1 MAIAQLSI
9 DMVAK
14 LAEFEKDLKRATA
27 ATEAQTSKMALAF
40 EVVKGAAAG
49 VAGALS
55 VGAIV
60 GAVHSVSDYADEMG
74 KMSQKVGVAVEDLSA
89 LAYAAK
95 LSDVSNETLGKGLK
109 KLSVLM
115 QEAAGGSAEASRTL
129 KALGTAETQ
138 DVNKALFDIA
148 DRFEVLKDG
157 AGKTALAAKGFGEKI
172 GPELIPLLNGGGEA
186 LRNAT
191 EEARKFG
198 RVVTKEAAAAAEK
211 FNDNLTRLSEISK
224 GVQASMFAGLVEG
237 LGNAGAAYID
247 AAKEGSKYLGVIA
260 AIQTFLTGDDRHKNN
275 VALVEDTDKLL
286 RAENALAAARASGM
300 NPQGIAARQKAVDDL
315 NARLKTNLAYRKL
328 LDEQEERA
336 KPKPR
341 TETVDPGAF
350 ASGEKLKAM
359 KSLADQGA
367 TLTESLLGQASGL
380 SSDFFKK
387 WDQLNAA
394 YNGSAISLDRLTLA
408 QAELLK
414 QQPFE
419 KTSLES
425 AKKIAEDRATA
436 RNKEYDDINEWEKKR
451 LAQEDKFW
459 SDLLAATPTAK
470 LEVQRATIEKITKGF
485 LIEKKYGA
493 PDSAEAAAKYGEVIN
508 AYLNNIPEAVAV
520 TKSAAEEL
528 GLSFSSAF
536 EDAIVSGNSL
546 SVVLEGLEKDILRI
560 ALRKSITE
568 PAAAYIT
575 GGISSI
581 LGSLGLPSFAVGTDY
596 VPQDMI
602 AKIHKGE
609 KITPAAQNAMG
620 SNGAQQVTVVQNFTV
635 GDVASISMVRQAVAG
650 SERRIVASMGRS
662 RNYGGALS

>member
-9 DMVAK
+9 DLTAK
-14 LAEFEKDLKRATA
+14 MAEFVTDLKRATT
-27 ATEAQTSKMALAF
+27 ATEAQTHKMSLAF
-40 EVVKGAAAG
+40 DMVKGAAAG

-55 VGAIV
+55 VGAMV
-60 GAVHSVSDYADEMG
+60 EAVHTVADYADEMG

-138 DVNKALFDIA
+138 DVNKAMFDIA

-198 RVVTKEAAAAAEK
+198 NVVSKEAAAAAEK
-211 FNDNLTRLSEISK
+211 FNDNLTRLAMISK
-224 GVQASMFAGLVEG
+224 GVQASMFAGLIDG
-237 LGNAGAAYID
+237 LGNTGTAYIE

-359 KSLADQGA
+359 KALADQGA

-394 YNGSAISLDRLTLA
+394 YSGGAISLERLTLA
-408 QAELLK
+408 QAELIK

-419 KTSLES
+419 KTALES

-436 RNKEYDDINEWEKKR
+436 RNKEYDDINKWDQDR
-451 LAQEDKFW
+451 LNQEDKFW
-459 SDLLAATPTAK
+459 RDLLAATPTAK
-470 LEVQRATIEKITKGF
+470 LEAQRATIAKITEGF
-485 LIEKKYGA
+485 LSGKYGA
-493 PDSAEAAAKYGEVIN
+493 PDGSEAAAKYGEVVN
-508 AYLNNIPEAVAV
+508 TYLNNIPEAVAAS
-520 TKSAAEEL
+520 KSAAEEL

-536 EDAIVSGNSL
+536 EDAIVSGKGL